1 MSKDKNFKVEVA
13 KMQSLIKR
21 MEGNMTPYEGMLNE
35 EKMIN
40 EALSPDRELITSN
53 NFFDFKSAM
62 RQGGFATIGYV
73 TGANLEYPSVKRKNP
88 ETNRMKSYPDMDA
101 VGEKLKYKGE
111 NIGGIIKLT
120 RYHIN
125 WDTEENLNKKYSQY
139 KTDYNNTCDEFGCPD
154 GKINDGGAYSTDK
167 VQYGDDKNSLYA
179 GNNEEKMGNA
189 YVNQN
194 THGAVITSKY
204 YLVDISGSIVREVD
218 KEELKDY
225 LKVKSTTSKAVNAL
239 RKMGAEEDR
248 IQEFIDRINNLKMRY
263 QRFEISSI
271 LYAVGGY
278 KKDDGSIQKA
288 IFVNDNLRDTMKDV
302 KFNPWELRQLEEEN
316 REIDMQD
323 VLNSVGL

>member
-1 MSKDKNFKVEVA
+1 MENKNFKTEVA
-13 KMQSLIKR
+13 KMRSLMER
-21 MEGNMTPYEGMLNE
+21 MNSKMTPYEGILNE

-40 EALSPDRELITSN
+40 EALSPDRELINSN

-62 RQGGFATIGYV
+62 KQGGFATIGYV
-73 TGANLEYPSVKRKNP
+73 TGANLEYPTVKLKKEGDKRIKN
-88 ETNRMKSYPDMDA
+88 YPDMNA

-139 KTDYNNTCDEFGCPD
+139 KIDYNNTCDEFGCPE
-154 GKINDGGAYSTDK
+154 GKINDGGTYKTDK
-167 VQYGDDKNSLYA
+167 IEYGDDKTSMYA
-179 GNNEEKMGNA
+179 GNNEEKLGNT

-194 THGAVITSKY
+194 THGATISAKY
-204 YLVDISGSIVREVD
+204 YLVDISGTIVREVD

-225 LKVKSTTSKAVNAL
+225 FKTKSTSSKAVTAL

-248 IQEFIDRINNLKMRY
+248 IQEFIKRINDLKMKY
-263 QRFEISSI
+263 QRFEVSSI
-271 LYAVGGY
+271 LYSVGAY
-278 KKDDGSIQKA
+278 KDDNGKLQKA
-288 IFVNDNLRDTMKDV
+288 IFINDNLKDTMKDV

-323 VLNSVGL
+323 VLKSVGL

>member
-1 MSKDKNFKVEVA
+1 M
-13 KMQSLIKR
+13 
-21 MEGNMTPYEGMLNE
+21 
-35 EKMIN
+35 
-40 EALSPDRELITSN
+40 
-53 NFFDFKSAM
+53 
-62 RQGGFATIGYV
+62 
-73 TGANLEYPSVKRKNP
+73 
-88 ETNRMKSYPDMDA
+88 
-101 VGEKLKYKGE
+101 
-111 NIGGIIKLT
+111 
-120 RYHIN
+120 
-125 WDTEENLNKKYSQY
+125 
-139 KTDYNNTCDEFGCPD
+139 
-154 GKINDGGAYSTDK
+154 
-167 VQYGDDKNSLYA
+167 YA

-225 LKVKSTTSKAVNAL
+225 LKIKTTTSKAVNAL

-323 VLNSVGL
+323 VLKSVGL